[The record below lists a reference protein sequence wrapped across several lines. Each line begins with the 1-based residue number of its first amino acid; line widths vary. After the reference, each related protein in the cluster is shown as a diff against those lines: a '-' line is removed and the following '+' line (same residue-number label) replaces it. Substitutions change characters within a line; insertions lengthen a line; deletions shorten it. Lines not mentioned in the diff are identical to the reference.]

1 MVALLS
7 LHGAAVAIAIALPF
21 GFYTFLWKRPQ
32 EWVKFCGQKNVDP
45 SHRMAQISH
54 ALKVLQILALVS
66 VATNFSSLPP
76 WYAPVLFVAG
86 QYLNLKTYELLG
98 EAGVYYGAIF
108 GKQLPW
114 VEKFPFGY
122 IRDPQYWGSILSL
135 LGVSTWI
142 PFKFIL
148 LWILGYFYMMI
159 LEREENPD
167 SRSSKVS

>member
-1 MVALLS
+1 MVALIS
-7 LHGAAVAIAIALPF
+7 LHGATVAVAIALPF
-21 GFYTFLWKRPQ
+21 GYYTFLWRRPQ
-32 EWVKFCGQKNVDP
+32 QWVQICGKNEDP

-54 ALKVLQILALVS
+54 VLKLLQILALAS
-66 VATNFSSLPP
+66 VASNFSSFPP
-76 WYAPVLFVAG
+76 WYAIVFFAAG
-86 QYLNLKTYELLG
+86 QYLNFKTYELLG

-135 LGVSTWI
+135 LGVATWI
-142 PFKFIL
+142 PFKFIF

-167 SRSSKVS
+167 SRSSKIS